1 MPFLER
7 HRRTGFSHSL
17 PGCSKKE
24 WLMSSRWLS
33 FLLALVV
40 LLICGCSSSGPPP
53 QQIAV
58 TVTPTTATVRTGDTQ
73 QFFATVTGTT
83 NQSVNWSVNG
93 TPGGDSTNGTISPA
107 GLYAPPVQVPA
118 QNQIRVTA
126 TSVADSSVSQF
137 ANVTLANPI
146 ALVSFVYPPT
156 LATNTSISI
165 SVIGSKFVSGGK
177 VLLSTTPLP
186 TTFVV
191 FSLFTATQP
200 PPTAPGVLNLTVVN
214 PMPDGTPSAAKTI
227 PLTVRNQP
235 AP

>member
-1 MPFLER
+1 MAFLER

-17 PGCSKKE
+17 PGCSKKG

-58 TVTPTTATVRTGDTQ
+58 SVTPTTATVRTGDTQ
-73 QFFATVTGTT
+73 QFFATVTGTL

-107 GLYAPPVQVPA
+107 GLYAPPAQVPA

-137 ANVTLANPI
+137 ANVTLAHPI

-156 LATNTSISI
+156 LATNASI
-165 SVIGSKFVSGGK
+165 
-177 VLLSTTPLP
+177 
-186 TTFVV
+186 
-191 FSLFTATQP
+191 
-200 PPTAPGVLNLTVVN
+200 
-214 PMPDGTPSAAKTI
+214 
-227 PLTVRNQP
+227 
-235 AP
+235 